1 MFSQWVRNAEN
12 ILAGDDRSETIIS
25 TIFSVLNYVVEYDWC
40 EAGHAVSAVLH
51 VMLKEQGIDC
61 ELCMGEVGAIINNKP
76 VCFDHAW
83 IQIDD
88 FIYDVSIYNT
98 ISKESKFPITFKSF
112 NIETM
117 YPTSLYY
124 GVDNRKLDDIAI
136 KAIQPPFIEYMS
148 NFPGHPRGLWGIVR
162 RISRNMGLDINLKSD
177 DQIKYKD
184 TKWIYV
190 KK

>member
-1 MFSQWVRNAEN
+1 MFSQWIKNAEH
-12 ILAGDDRSETIIS
+12 ILAGDDRAERIIS
-25 TIFSVLNYVVEYDWC
+25 TVFSVLNYVEEYDWR
-40 EAGHAVSAVLH
+40 EAGHATSAVLY

-61 ELCMGEVGAIINNKP
+61 ELCMGEVGTVINNKR

-83 IQIDD
+83 IQIDG

-98 ISKESKFPITFKSF
+98 ISNEFKYPITFKSF

-117 YPTSLYY
+117 YPTNLYY

-136 KAIQPPFIEYMS
+136 KAIQPPFIEYMNS
-148 NFPGHPRGLWGIVR
+148 FPGHPRGLWGIVR
-162 RISRNMGLDINLKSD
+162 RISRNMGLDINVKHD

-184 TKWIYV
+184 TEWIYV